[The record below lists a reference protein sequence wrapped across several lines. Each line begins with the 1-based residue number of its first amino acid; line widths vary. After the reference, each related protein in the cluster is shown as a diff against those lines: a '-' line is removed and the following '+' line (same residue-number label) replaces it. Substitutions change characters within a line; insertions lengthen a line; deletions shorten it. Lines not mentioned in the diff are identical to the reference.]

1 MSPINEI
8 SRAVENI
15 RANTTIYTAIV
26 EVVVNAIQAI
36 EAKGKSDGLVQIK
49 AGRSGQLETDGSLPS
64 ISHFEISDNRVG
76 FTDENRDSFDTLYS
90 DLKIQDGGKGFGRV
104 TCLKYFDRFHVESDY
119 LNDSNGY
126 TYRSFRMGKGK
137 DIIVDEVLSTSKK
150 SESGTTVRLDWLRQ
164 GKSIDKRLD
173 TIARALVEKLL
184 PYFITAGYK
193 CPDIILTESDGSDA
207 VILNDFV
214 NNQISSVIQ
223 EITVPLNH
231 FDIGL
236 GETKE
241 HFTVRLFKFFFPKN
255 VKSRISL
262 VAHKREVSSTLLHTY
277 VPEFIDDFYEKSAE
291 ETGGVGRNYILKGLR
306 IGNLL
311 GRACVPRTR
320 SFDLDAGGDL
330 LYGIGQTDIE
340 KSAAQ
345 VAQEALG
352 TDIISRQE
360 KKKGRVVTYV
370 DEDAPWHKT
379 LLKNLDLTSLPYN
392 PSNEEIELRL
402 QKEKFRQEALLRK
415 EVTQVLAGAD
425 LNDLKETVSRLVE
438 AISESSKNDLVH
450 YVALRRNVLD
460 IFSRSL
466 AVDSEGKYQ
475 TEGLVHDIIF
485 PRKGD
490 SDITSFEDHNLWI
503 IDERLNF
510 TTYVSSDIPLN
521 GGTSERPDLAVYDK
535 RVVFR
540 GDNEPSIQSRYSN
553 SRSLNETTL

>member
-1 MSPINEI
+1 MS
-8 SRAVENI
+8 
-15 RANTTIYTAIV
+15 
-26 EVVVNAIQAI
+26 
-36 EAKGKSDGLVQIK
+36 
-49 AGRSGQLETDGSLPS
+49 LERG
-64 ISHFEISDNRVG
+64 
-76 FTDENRDSFDTLYS
+76 
-90 DLKIQDGGKGFGRV
+90 
-104 TCLKYFDRFHVESDY
+104 
-119 LNDSNGY
+119 
-126 TYRSFRMGKGK
+126 
-137 DIIVDEVLSTSKK
+137 
-150 SESGTTVRLDWLRQ
+150 
-164 GKSIDKRLD
+164 
-173 TIARALVEKLL
+173 
-184 PYFITAGYK
+184 
-193 CPDIILTESDGSDA
+193 
-207 VILNDFV
+207 
-214 NNQISSVIQ
+214 
-223 EITVPLNH
+223 
-231 FDIGL
+231 
-236 GETKE
+236 
-241 HFTVRLFKFFFPKN
+241 
-255 VKSRISL
+255 
-262 VAHKREVSSTLLHTY
+262 
-277 VPEFIDDFYEKSAE
+277 
-291 ETGGVGRNYILKGLR
+291 
-306 IGNLL
+306 
-311 GRACVPRTR
+311 